1 MFKFRTGDIF
11 YHTTTDLNDLISEY
25 TIGLIPGHSA
35 VVLVGKEFE
44 TISTKGSS
52 PTDTYVVAYPSHI
65 WPLEYFIHK
74 YWYLPNSNSMTL
86 VRRLSGREITGKE
99 ALNAWERSV
108 IRERN
113 GLLAYQRKILAYFKL
128 NRFDPDSN
136 INSCSELGAIILQEL
151 GLISPDAIT
160 GDILPDDILRCRF
173 YQTERYEPIMIFNKK
188 LNSFEWLLTS
198 PLIRW
203 GFVDSPELRSEFVEK
218 ILSGYLPPKKVS
230 HVKESSV

>member
-1 MFKFRTGDIF
+1 MFKFQTGDIF
-11 YHTTTDLNDLISEY
+11 YHTTTDLNDLISKY
-25 TIGLIPGHSA
+25 TIGLNPGHA
-35 VVLVGKEFE
+35 ALVMVGKEFE
-44 TISTKGSS
+44 TISTKGLS

-65 WPLEYFIHK
+65 WPVEYFVHK
-74 YWYLPNSNSMTL
+74 YWYLSTSNSITL

-128 NRFDPDSN
+128 NRFGLDPN
-136 INSCSELGAIILQEL
+136 LNSCSELGMILLQEL
-151 GLISPDAIT
+151 KLVSPDAIT
-160 GDILPDDILRCRF
+160 GDILPDDILRCQF
-173 YQTERYEPIMIFNKK
+173 YQTERYEPILIFDKK
-188 LNSFEWLLTS
+188 LDMPEWLLTS

-203 GFVDSPELRSEFVEK
+203 GFVDPPELRSEIVEK
-218 ILSGYLPPKKVS
+218 ILNGYLPPKKI